1 MINTENPQFN
11 PKEIENSSN
20 TTNLNNKININLN
33 SIKEEENY
41 SNKDEQ
47 QEHSSEDENLG
58 YNSNYI
64 IQKRSK
70 NISDNKN
77 IEDNSSKSKDSTAIS
92 LNESS
97 SEQTNI
103 FYSGYM
109 KNENFEQ
116 KESYNLY
123 KNINFTRERLNST
136 PVTNYFEGIDFYL
149 RGIQPEKNNY
159 TKSGN
164 FVEKEKFFNDKDFS
178 FKNMKYKSFDLSEQ
192 KQFMSNQALK
202 NTEENIFNTNKN
214 NTSFFPPQNKLTQ
227 INIEN
232 KIQNSTIN
240 NINIIN
246 NQPMIMQM
254 PQNTENGTGKFDM
267 PMCFVRY
274 CDIDC
279 KFNNFNHLF
288 NILII

>member
-33 SIKEEENY
+33 SIKEEENF

-202 NTEENIFNTNKN
+202 NTEENIFNANKN

-267 PMCFVRY
+267 PMYFVRY

-279 KFNNFNHLF
+279 KYNNFNHLF
-288 NILII
+288 NIVII